1 MMKTKMI
8 LIMAIMLLGSLI
20 NAQTVTI
27 KEVPKT
33 VDDFVKLRDKIAK
46 TPEGGAAIFMLALKI
61 YTDDPKLGK
70 QCLVV
75 AVDRNSLR
83 EGEVYKGYELLSADM
98 ELIKRQ
104 IINKDRKLPNSY
116 IKGSSPEN
124 NYKVKPPYVF
134 EFMSN
139 PSSGD
144 AETGTYKIFVKC
156 SGADSPRPIT
166 LVKNNREYWKASS
179 WSSVLVGIK
188 KPPVDDDI

>member
-1 MMKTKMI
+1 MKKTRII
-8 LIMAIMLLGSLI
+8 LSMLALI
-20 NAQTVTI
+20 VCSSISAQTVKI

-33 VDDFVKLRDKIAK
+33 IDDFVSLRNKIAT
-46 TPEGGAAIFMLALKI
+46 TPEGGCAIFMLALKI
-61 YTDDPKLGK
+61 YTDDPKFGK

-75 AVDRNSLR
+75 AADRNSLR
-83 EGEVYKGYELLSADM
+83 EGNIYKGHELLKADM
-98 ELIKRQ
+98 DLIKRQ

-124 NYKVKPPYVF
+124 NYKVKLPYTF

-144 AETGTYKIFVKC
+144 AATGTYKIFVKC
-156 SGADSPRPIT
+156 SGADSPRPIS
-166 LVKNNREYWKASS
+166 LQKNNRGYWKATS